1 MAVRKVGTC
10 RIVRELGRGG
20 MGVVFEAV
28 QEGLDRRVAVKAL
41 DGKLSGT
48 AEVVERFKR
57 EGRAYAQLR
66 HQAVVTVHDLVEK
79 DDSLYLVTEFVDGPD
94 LARVLR
100 QGGAMPPDC
109 VAVVGARMAEAL
121 DYIHFHK
128 LLHRDVKPANIMV
141 SNDGDV
147 KLVDFGIA
155 KDQTADDLTR
165 EGVVV
170 GSPAYM
176 PPEVMNGGE
185 ADAKADIWA
194 LGVTLYELAAARR
207 PFQAP
212 TTESLVQAVRA
223 GSFPRLRSLAPG
235 VPRRLSRAIERCLR
249 KRPRDRWPDAGALAA
264 ELELCA
270 VQALQGLNPRAR
282 LVGLLTHRGFMG
294 QEQALT
300 RIDSKSLLASL
311 DIDEATVVITETPRP
326 RHWGWAVLLLLA
338 VGAGAA
344 AIWARYRGLL

>member
-20 MGVVFEAV
+20 MGVVYEAV

-41 DGKLSGT
+41 DAKLSGT
-48 AEVVERFKR
+48 PEVVERFKR

-79 DDSLYLVTEFVDGPD
+79 DDSLYLITEFVDGAD
-94 LARVLR
+94 LARILK
-100 QGGAMPPDC
+100 QGGALPPDC
-109 VAVVGARMAEAL
+109 VAIIGARMAEAL

-128 LLHRDVKPANIMV
+128 LLHRDVKPANIML
-141 SNDGDV
+141 SLDGEV

-185 ADAKADIWA
+185 ADAKAEIWA
-194 LGVTLYELAAARR
+194 LGVTLFELAAARR
-207 PFQAP
+207 PFQAA
-212 TTESLVQAVRA
+212 TTEALVQAVRG

-235 VPRRLSRAIERCLR
+235 VPRRLARAIERCL
-249 KRPRDRWPDAGALAA
+249 KKKPRDRWGDAGALAV
-264 ELELCA
+264 ELERCA
-270 VQALQGLNPRAR
+270 TRCLGGLGPRAR

-294 QEQALT
+294 QQEALT

-311 DIDEATVVITETPRP
+311 VIDEATMEVALVPRP
-326 RHWGWAVLLLLA
+326 RRWQWALLLLLA
-338 VGAGAA
+338 AGAGAVA
-344 AIWARYRGLL
+344 LWGRYRGLL

>member
-1 MAVRKVGTC
+1 MAIRKVGTC

-28 QEGLDRRVAVKAL
+28 QEGLERRVAVKAL
-41 DGKLSGT
+41 DDKLSDT
-48 AEVVERFKR
+48 PEVVERFRR

-66 HQAVVTVHDLVEK
+66 HQAVVTVHDLIEK

-94 LARVLR
+94 LARVLK
-100 QGGAMPPDC
+100 QGGALPPDC

-128 LLHRDVKPANIMV
+128 LFHRDVKPSNIMV
-141 SNDGDV
+141 SNDGDL

-176 PPEVMNGGE
+176 PPEVLYGGE
-185 ADAKADIWA
+185 SDAKADIWA

-207 PFQAP
+207 PFQGP
-212 TTESLVQAVRA
+212 TTEALIKAVRSGA
-223 GSFPRLRSLAPG
+223 YPRLRSLAPG
-235 VPRRLSRAIERCLR
+235 VPRRLARAVERCLR
-249 KRPRDRWPDAGALAA
+249 KRPGDRWPDAGRLAA
-264 ELELCA
+264 ELERCS
-270 VQALQGLNPRAR
+270 VQALRGLHPRAR
-282 LVGLLTHRGFMG
+282 LVGLLTHRGFL
-294 QEQALT
+294 QEEEALT

-311 DIDEATVVITETPRP
+311 VIDEAPVVVEQAPRP
-326 RHWGWAVLLLLA
+326 RRWPWAVLLLLA
-338 VGAGAA
+338 IGGGALLWWGRLRGA
-344 AIWARYRGLL
+344 W